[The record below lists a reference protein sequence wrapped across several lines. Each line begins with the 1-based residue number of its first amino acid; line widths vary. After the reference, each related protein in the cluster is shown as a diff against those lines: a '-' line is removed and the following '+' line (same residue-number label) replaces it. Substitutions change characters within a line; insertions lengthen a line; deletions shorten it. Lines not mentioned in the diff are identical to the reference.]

1 MTETQQMNQTQMQ
14 EIHDQFIECQN
25 EIAELRK
32 QSREKNK
39 IMKELKKQI
48 YEHMEEHNMDT
59 YTIGQYTIQ
68 KNNTSHCKWDEE
80 SLSSIIDSETLKQYK
95 ENHSETRVSYHIK
108 KKRKQQ

>member
-1 MTETQQMNQTQMQ
+1 MSQPQTNQIQMQ
-14 EIHDQFIECQN
+14 EIHEQFIQCQD

-68 KNNTSHCKWDEE
+68 KNNTSHCNWNEE
-80 SLSSIIDSETLKQYK
+80 ALSSIIDSEALQQYK
-95 ENHSETRVSYHIK
+95 EENSETKISYHIK
-108 KKRKQQ
+108 KRKRE